1 MISSATRR
9 VIILTVPWH
18 EQTELEI
25 YLQGIWRM
33 CCRGKVMDKKAVVEL
48 LCLLRLEEKQGSWG
62 VIAAYVKLLWL
73 SKMDELLGTW
83 KGICTAFFTK
93 RLTAPESLHITESTF
108 CICSP
113 QPIYKT
119 SLSGCKLYWQKTYL
133 EIISPGISSPSNII
147 LRLLNSSQASSLQTT
162 LYQIAPEQQNFMA
175 TLVMHCETE
184 SPGS

>member
-18 EQTELEI
+18 EQTELEV

-48 LCLLRLEEKQGSWG
+48 LCLLWLEEKQGSWG

-83 KGICTAFFTK
+83 KEICTAFFTK
-93 RLTAPESLHITESTF
+93 RLTAPESLHIPESTF

-119 SLSGCKLYWQKTYL
+119 FLNGCKLYWQKTYL
-133 EIISPGISSPSNII
+133 EIISPGISSPCFQHHLKAAKLITSKLSADHLIPDC
-147 LRLLNSSQASSLQTT
+147 SWAAEFASRISWL
-162 LYQIAPEQQNFMA
+162 PW
-175 TLVMHCETE
+175 
-184 SPGS
+184 